1 MDVFRIQITTI
12 NGQTPPAYPTEFVS
26 SSNTVSLSW
35 QYTSGDPPLPTS
47 ISALEIVASDVQS
60 GLVERVRLGAPNLTV
75 GEIAGLELNKVYNVQ
90 VVAYDISDDILAF
103 SRPVRVRV
111 SSSANT
117 GIAIFHVLTI
127 QRTLNYLNE
136 NYIQVTTNS
145 PSESIN
151 IVWAGVNG
159 AAIYRLWYRIA
170 SDGEFVDTNQ
180 PSRQTLSS
188 TDTTIRPDHTTGTKL
203 YVLKIKAFNANGNEI
218 ATTRTYAFYWTI
230 IDPNQPPPQCSYQA
244 YDVTASQMITST
256 THTIV
261 LSSLAGVRTIRIIAS
276 CPFSIVFAGNGWAK
290 LSNAFYDFTAGYD
303 GNEDFPIYYDE
314 NSTNQSREATL
325 AIRNAANSTIFNI
338 TFRQNSSSSAPPCS
352 YTITTNPPYNFV
364 RQSDGAFVVIVS
376 DDTTSVRVTV
386 NTSSTCRYYF
396 FDQFFQFSGISGCRS
411 ASACS
416 GTNTVTLSFSA
427 NNSTNAIEREVKI
440 IDPDRNSVIRTV
452 VVRQLP
458 VFIEYPLP
466 DFVVPPTPRIN
477 TTYLLDQNSRYK
489 VFVRHN
495 GDERHSRII
504 LRSNNF
510 RTDYLVV
517 DGQKKAEFTID
528 FSFATD
534 WYHGLRWMLR
544 DNRNTRNVFNIRD
557 FYALYDSRRQR
568 ATFTKPLPAE
578 RTIFVPPNSG
588 VSVTFEWN
596 TVSWARWYEL
606 YMFSDN
612 VLIAFTPRQ
621 NTNTLTYNFTRAQ
634 LDSLPNGE
642 LYVELVVNNDFT
654 TDQIVLRFE
663 NLPPPPPPPPPPE
676 DETKILDVV
685 EHVFEGQ
692 VLTSGD
698 VARSGFELRIWEV
711 CGDAHADVVR
721 NSIKSWRTSDERE
734 LRVITEVPEIE
745 HTVSRSILRNEVE
758 FPSATLRFTELFP
771 FEKVFARFLA
781 GESKRPLMYYARLT
795 CRTDSEVFSVCE
807 GIIRMPIDTT
817 LLRYTHATN
826 QGDVRQ
832 VTPFSVQL
840 FHPASLLKF
849 TNPIDQTSR
858 TITYNRTASRLES
871 SGKGVIDYIRNAFD
885 AGIFVKI
892 IDVLDVIGAWLN
904 EASIFARAGIF
915 DSVRDTSGNPMY
927 YPTVEVQGFDA
938 FMLLRNENSE
948 RKARYETKDLLFS
961 YIYLDSF
968 IHSDSYGDPKSKQK
982 SGELRDYSVEITR
995 GLKGNDGKYPKEEK
1009 EFSLLNSSSVLDFV
1023 IKLTESCLCSVFFSV
1038 KRVSNTYRVFMILS
1052 RQGVSQYTGV
1062 YYRNSGALQ
1071 AFYLARKEALFV
1083 ENPHKQDVTT
1093 ENLLFEFIRVSEIN
1107 GAGNER
1113 EDRKLPRTELNDLL
1127 VYDAS
1132 KTDAVN
1138 ALFGAIRYE
1147 QRLSVASVYAPSYEF
1162 VTGEPDV
1169 IVRKLTLP
1177 SNRALEQHEREFYVR
1192 TALQNIRSASPY
1204 LVYVQTEANFDV
1216 KFQAP
1221 TWFVVLDDK
1230 NILEGTQARTGRAFV
1245 GRYLAEAIY
1254 QFLLS
1259 RTKQSIKTIS
1269 IRARLFSAHEFAEH
1283 YTLGLG
1289 QVGVFGLANNALLR
1303 VRHYRYDVVRD
1314 EIEGEFE
1321 VITGQQMER
1330 DSELSRPCEFVI
1342 QYDLPPPSESS
1353 YRSRY
1358 TIPIRRAGLSYPSG
1372 SSVYGD
1378 AWKGYRLLWSVDSE
1392 YEDYSIVVYR
1402 YRDNVLRYIHEV
1414 SLPVRQATTGL
1425 EFGLQNYNLI
1435 NTVSG
1440 RYVLVLVATRV
1451 QGGIRFANRQ
1461 YVVLDVDYG
1470 FLNVSYPHSLIH
1482 GINDL
1487 RQSPVVR
1494 VKFSF
1499 AWFATKKQTIV
1510 VMSSAPRFDL
1520 GNNNALCVFV
1530 RDGYLHVAGIGVN
1543 NNDNATSF
1551 EFGTARSCDLSQV
1564 PSGGG
1569 VYDKVSVEIDID
1581 NSASGT
1587 VSFKINGTSYPSV
1600 PYAYADDDFN
1610 ISEYTMLALNSTFF
1624 NVAADN
1630 EGGFGK
1636 VHGEFIEIWKGTSF
1650 SSLTK
1655 QFERY
1660 FDNEIGKQMVVSE
1673 SGRVFV
1679 DEGKNIAKF

>member
-1 MDVFRIQITTI
+1 MSIYRIQITTI
-12 NGQTPPAYPTEFVS
+12 NGQAPPAYPTEFVS
-26 SSNTVSLSW
+26 SINAVSLSW

-47 ISALEIVASDVQS
+47 ISALEIIASDVQS

-75 GEIAGLELNKVYNVQ
+75 GEIAGLALNKVYNVH
-90 VVAYDISDDILAF
+90 VVAYDINNDILAF

-117 GIAIFHVLTI
+117 GIAIFHVLRI
-127 QRTLNYLNE
+127 QRTLNYIDE

-151 IVWAGVNG
+151 IVWGSVNN
-159 AAIYRLWYRIA
+159 AAIYRLWYGIA
-170 SDGEFVDTNQ
+170 SSGEFIDTNQ
-180 PSRQTLSS
+180 PQRQTLSS
-188 TDTTIRPDHTTGTKL
+188 TDTTIRPDHTTGSKL
-203 YVLKIKAFNANGNEI
+203 YVLKLKAFNANGNEI

-230 IDPNQPPPQCSYQA
+230 VDPNQPPPQCSYQA
-244 YDVTASQMITST
+244 YDVTAAQIITST

-276 CPFSIVFAGNGWAK
+276 CPFSIVFTGNGWAR

-314 NSTNQSREATL
+314 NSTSQSREATL
-325 AIRNAANSTIFNI
+325 VIRNAANSTIFTI
-338 TFRQNSSSSAPPCS
+338 TLRQNSSSSAPPCS
-352 YTITTNPPYNFV
+352 YTITTNPPYNSV
-364 RQSDGAFVVIVS
+364 RQSDGAFVIIVS
-376 DDTTSVRVTV
+376 ADTTSVQVTV

-396 FDQFFQFSGISGCRS
+396 LDQFFQFSGISGCRS
-411 ASACS
+411 ACS
-416 GTNTVTLSFSA
+416 GTNTVTLSFPE

-440 IDPDRNSVIRTV
+440 IDLNRNSLIRTV

-458 VFIEYPLP
+458 YSIRYPLP
-466 DFVVPPTPRIN
+466 DFVSPPTPISG
-477 TTYLLDQNSRYK
+477 TTYLLDQNSRYR

-504 LRSNNF
+504 LRSDAF
-510 RTDYLVV
+510 GTDYLIV
-517 DGQKKAEFTID
+517 DGRKKAEITID
-528 FSFATD
+528 FSFGSARF
-534 WYHGLRWMLR
+534 HGLRWMLT
-544 DNRNTRNVFNIRD
+544 DLRNTRPVFNTRV
-557 FYALYDSRRQR
+557 FYAHYDSRYQR
-568 ATFTKPLPAE
+568 ATLTRPLPAE

-596 TVSWARWYEL
+596 TVDWARWYRL
-606 YMFSDN
+606 YMFSDD
-612 VLIAFTPRQ
+612 VLIAYTPFQ
-621 NTNTLTYNFTRAQ
+621 STNTLTYNFTRAE

-642 LYVELVVNNDFT
+642 LYVELEAYSYI

-721 NSIKSWRTSDERE
+721 TSVKSWRTADERE
-734 LRVITEVPEIE
+734 LRVITEAPEIE

-795 CRTDSEVFSVCE
+795 CRTGDEIFSVCE

-832 VTPFSVQL
+832 VMPFSVQL

-858 TITYNRTASRLES
+858 TITYNRASSRLES

-885 AGIFVKI
+885 AGIFVRI

-948 RKARYETKDLLFS
+948 RKARYEAKDLLFS

-995 GLKGNDGKYPKEEK
+995 GLKGNDNKYPKEEK

-1071 AFYLARKEALFV
+1071 AFYLARKEALFA
-1083 ENPHKQDVTT
+1083 ENPHKQDIAT

-1147 QRLSVASVYAPSYEF
+1147 QRLSVASAYALTYEF
-1162 VTGEPDV
+1162 VSGVPDV

-1177 SNRALEQHEREFYVR
+1177 SDRALEQHEREFYVR
-1192 TALQNIRSASPY
+1192 TALQNVRAATSWLIYQQINQDFEVR
-1204 LVYVQTEANFDV
+1204 FH
-1216 KFQAP
+1216 AP

-1259 RTKQSIKTIS
+1259 RIKQSIKTIS
-1269 IRARLFSAHEFAEH
+1269 LRAKLPSAHEFAEH

-1289 QVGVFGLANNALLR
+1289 QVRVFGLASNALLR

-1321 VITGQQMER
+1321 VVTAQQIER
-1330 DSELSRPCEFVI
+1330 DSELSRPCELVI

-1414 SLPVRQATTGL
+1414 SLPVRLATTGL
-1425 EFGLQNYNLI
+1425 EFGLPNYNLI

-1440 RYVLVLVATRV
+1440 RYVLVLVATRA

-1470 FLNVSYPHSLIH
+1470 FLNVSYPHDLIH
-1482 GINDL
+1482 GIDDL
-1487 RQSPVVR
+1487 RQSPAVR

-1510 VMSSAPRFDL
+1510 IMSSAPRF
-1520 GNNNALCVFV
+1520 GIGEALCVFV
-1530 RDGYLHVAGIGVN
+1530 RDGHLHVARIGRAF
-1543 NNDNATSF
+1543 NAFQYS
-1551 EFGTARSCDLSQV
+1551 GMGSCDLSRL
-1564 PSGGG
+1564 PSGSG
-1569 VYDKVSVEIDID
+1569 VYDKISVEIDID
-1581 NSASGT
+1581 NLHNAA
-1587 VSFKINGTSYPSV
+1587 SFKVNGTLHSTV

-1610 ISEYTMLALNSTFF
+1610 LSEYSMLALDSTFF

-1636 VHGEFIEIWKGTSF
+1636 VHGEFIEIWTGNSLD
-1650 SSLTK
+1650 SLTK

-1660 FDNEIGKQMVVSE
+1660 FDNEIGKVIISDNE
-1673 SGRVFV
+1673 SGVSRVFV
-1679 DEGKNIAKF
+1679 DEGKNMAKF